1 MSLSTSLKTRLWPAR
16 RTLARWTTATLCLA
30 ALLGSCSDPTGSGA
44 FPRQVGLVLHPIMPA
59 GSQFASAVLA
69 VEQIRVTVTTRP
81 DTLQRTDTVY
91 VRSFPFGPNANS
103 LTIAPRVP
111 LSQPAETLD
120 VHLDYNTASGITLF
134 SAVTFATVTVG
145 GTSDANTDFGPTYV
159 GPGLNIAFFN
169 LAPDTG
175 TVVGGDS
182 LVFSATA
189 FDSSGAQVP
198 SFYVSWSTDNPL
210 VTVNAKGVL
219 KAPDLNATV
228 QVTALTP
235 NGFRAFATVRVVPH
249 GSAPLGGRVIS
260 ATDGSPIAGASLA
273 FKDAGGKLV
282 DSVVTG
288 ADGSY
293 TTGPLPGGVY
303 TADVTAAG
311 FTGTQVYDAAPAAG
325 GTTLPTIPLV
335 FSDANGGN
343 IQGGVTDA
351 RTGKVLQGVALEA
364 RSGVNNTTGQPIS
377 STTTDVEGAYSL
389 QTPPGTFTVVAKLA
403 GYADGQL
410 IVGNVQGTSSANLS
424 LSPSGSNDVRVVLQW
439 GATPPDLDAHLTGP
453 DKATPGTRFHVY
465 FSSQGSLEADPFAA
479 LDVDNTSGFGPET
492 ITITQQSSG
501 VYRYSVHDFSDDN
514 LTTGSPLAASG
525 ARVDLYIHGV
535 LVQQFFVP
543 NQPGTLW
550 TVFELNGSTVTPKNL
565 MSFQPNSSAVTAPG
579 MDRTELADQ
588 ASLWRDILAHPKHH

>member
-1 MSLSTSLKTRLWPAR
+1 
-16 RTLARWTTATLCLA
+16 
-30 ALLGSCSDPTGSGA
+30 
-44 FPRQVGLVLHPIMPA
+44 
-59 GSQFASAVLA
+59 
-69 VEQIRVTVTTRP
+69 
-81 DTLQRTDTVY
+81 
-91 VRSFPFGPNANS
+91 
-103 LTIAPRVP
+103 
-111 LSQPAETLD
+111 
-120 VHLDYNTASGITLF
+120 
-134 SAVTFATVTVG
+134 
-145 GTSDANTDFGPTYV
+145 
-159 GPGLNIAFFN
+159 
-169 LAPDTG
+169 
-175 TVVGGDS
+175 
-182 LVFSATA
+182 
-189 FDSSGAQVP
+189 
-198 SFYVSWSTDNPL
+198 
-210 VTVNAKGVL
+210 NAKGVL